1 MTAWPVVDAVEDPGA
16 RAVAFVEVARPEV
29 VLGSTQQVAPE
40 IEARPDVRRRRSG
53 GGAVWL
59 APGHQ
64 VWVDVAVPRG
74 DPLWDDDVGRAFLW
88 LGDVW
93 AAALTAAGV
102 GGAAGGVSG
111 GGAAPVVHRGALVRT
126 RWSDQVCFAGLGPG
140 EVTLGEGG
148 PKVVGIAQRRT
159 RPGALFQCAVPLVWD
174 PRPLAEVLALP
185 PGAADELA
193 PVAAAVPVDA
203 ASLQAAFLAALP

>member
-1 MTAWPVVDAVEDPGA
+1 MTAWPVVDAVGDPGA
-16 RAVAFVEVARPEV
+16 RAVAFVDVARPEV

-93 AAALTAAGV
+93 VAALAAAGV
-102 GGAAGGVSG
+102 AGAVRHGG
-111 GGAAPVVHRGALVRT
+111 PLVRS
-126 RWSDQVCFAGLGPG
+126 RWSPMACFAGLGPG
-140 EVTLGEGG
+140 EVTAGG
-148 PKVVGIAQRRT
+148 RKVVGISQRRT
-159 RPGALFQCAVPLVWD
+159 RHVAVFQCAALLEWDGPALARLLGVPEAAGD
-174 PRPLAEVLALP
+174 LA
-185 PGAADELA
+185 GAA
-193 PVAAAVPVDA
+193 
-203 ASLQAAFLAALP
+203 AALPVRRERLESAFLDALAAV

>member
-1 MTAWPVVDAVEDPGA
+1 MTAWPVVDAVEDPAA
-16 RAVAFVEVARPEV
+16 RAVAFVDVARPEV

-93 AAALTAAGV
+93 ATALTAAGV
-102 GGAAGGVSG
+102 G
-111 GGAAPVVHRGALVRT
+111 APVVHRGALVRT

-185 PGAADELA
+185 PAAAAELA
-193 PVAAAVPVDA
+193 LVAAAAPVDA
-203 ASLQAAFLAALP
+203 ASLQAAFFAALP